1 MPVAVGDAEV
11 LAEGKTLRATADRL
25 ARDRRVSSM
34 SAQGAESLFTDVL
47 AAERSIVA
55 LKLELAARFAE
66 NHGAK
71 AAEDLARKTGTSKG
85 KAKKTLDTAKK
96 LEDQPEVTDAVR
108 NGELSED
115 QASLIA
121 DAADVNPSAAGDLVK
136 RAKNGSINDLRQECS
151 RAKAAADPDEEAT
164 HDRIH
169 RNRSFKPGTNADPA
183 FWGSIYGTTTDGAEF
198 MAHFQ
203 PFRERLFHRNRKAGI
218 HLTSEQLDFDAL
230 MEMARA
236 AHHNVTGQPVVEV
249 DGDDGEA
256 IPMPPPPK
264 APKTVYVVVNFD
276 AMVARAEPGE
286 ETAYIA
292 GFGPVPV
299 SVVREVMDD
308 AFLVGVVTHGTEVA
322 KIKRFGRRFGP
333 EIRDAV
339 MIKHRFRCS
348 TPGCTNW
355 ARLEMDHK
363 QPYAKDGPTDYS
375 NCDPK
380 CHPCHLEKTRQDR
393 LNWDDTG

>member
-11 LAEGKTLRATADRL
+11 LADGQTLRATADRL
-25 ARDRRVSSM
+25 ARNRRVSSM
-34 SAQGAESLFTDVL
+34 SSQGAESLFTDVL

-71 AAEDLARKTGTSKG
+71 AADDLARKSGTSKG
-85 KAKKTLDTAKK
+85 KAKRTVDTAKK
-96 LEDQPEVTDAVR
+96 LKDQPVVTDALC

-136 RAKNGSINDLRQECS
+136 KAKNGSIGDLRQECS
-151 RAKAAADPDEEAT
+151 RAKAAADGDEDAT
-164 HDRIH
+164 HARVH
-169 RNRSFKPGTNADPA
+169 RNRSFKTGNDAEPS
-183 FWGSIYGTTTDGAEF
+183 FWGSIRGTTIDGSEF

-218 HLTSEQLDFDAL
+218 FLTSEQLDFDAL

-236 AHHNVTGQPVVEV
+236 AYQNVTATPAPTS
-249 DGDDGEA
+249 DGDEA
-256 IPMPPPPK
+256 IPMPPPPPK

-286 ETAYIA
+286 ESAYVA

-308 AFLVGVVTHGTEVA
+308 AFLVGVVMHGTEVA

-339 MIKHRFRCS
+339 MVKHRFRCS

-363 QPYAKDGPTDYS
+363 QPFAKGGPTDYA

-380 CHPCHLEKTRQDR
+380 CDTCHDEKTAQDR
-393 LNWDDTG
+393 LDWNDTG

>member
-1 MPVAVGDAEV
+1 MRFAVGDAEV
-11 LAEGKTLRATADRL
+11 LADGKALRAAADRL
-25 ARDRRVSSM
+25 ARDRRVPSM
-34 SAQGAESLFTDVL
+34 SSQGAESLFTHVL

-71 AAEDLARKTGTSKG
+71 AAEDLAKKSGTSKG

-96 LEDQPEVTDAVR
+96 LRDQPEVEDAVR

-121 DAADVNPSAAGDLVK
+121 DAADVNPSASGGLLDKARNSSV
-136 RAKNGSINDLRQECS
+136 NDLRDACA

-164 HDRIH
+164 HDRV
-169 RNRSFKPGTNADPA
+169 RGNRHFKTGNNVDPA
-183 FWGSIYGTTTDGAEF
+183 FWGSIYGTTADGADF

-203 PFRERLFHRNRKAGI
+203 PFRDRVFQRNRDAGI
-218 HLTSEQLDFDAL
+218 RDTSEQMDFDAL

-236 AHHNVTGQPVVEV
+236 AHANVTGTPPM
-249 DGDDGEA
+249 GDDEA
-256 IPMPPPPK
+256 IPMPPPK

-308 AFLVGVVTHGTEVA
+308 AFLVGVVMHGTEVA
-322 KIKRFGRRFGP
+322 KIKRFGRRFGA

-363 QPYAKDGPTDYS
+363 QPYAKGGPTSYT

-380 CHPCHLEKTRQDR
+380 CDTCHDEKTRQDR

>member
-1 MPVAVGDAEV
+1 
-11 LAEGKTLRATADRL
+11 LKLRL
-25 ARDRRVSSM
+25 A
-34 SAQGAESLFTDVL
+34 
-47 AAERSIVA
+47 
-55 LKLELAARFAE
+55 
-66 NHGAK
+66 AK
-71 AAEDLARKTGTSKG
+71 KTGTSKG
-85 KAKKTLDTAKK
+85 KAKRTVDTARK
-96 LEDQPEVTDAVR
+96 LKDQPEVEDALR

-121 DAADVNPSAAGDLVK
+121 DAADVNPSAAGGLLDKARNSSV
-136 RAKNGSINDLRQECS
+136 NDLRDACS

-164 HDRIH
+164 HARV
-169 RNRSFKPGTNADPA
+169 RANRHFKTGNNVDPA
-183 FWGSIYGTTTDGAEF
+183 FWGSISTADGADF

-203 PFRERLFHRNRKAGI
+203 PFRDRVFQRNRDAGI
-218 HLTSEQLDFDAL
+218 RDTSEQMDFDAL

-236 AHHNVTGQPVVEV
+236 AYQNVTATPAPTGN
-249 DGDDGEA
+249 GDEA
-256 IPMPPPPK
+256 IPMPPPK
-264 APKTVYVVVNFD
+264 APANVYVVVNFD
-276 AMVARAEPGE
+276 AMVGRADPAE

-308 AFLVGVVTHGTEVA
+308 AFLVGVVMHGTEVA

>member
-11 LAEGKTLRATADRL
+11 LAEGKALRAAAADL
-25 ARDRRVSSM
+25 ARDRRVAALSD
-34 SAQGAESLFTDVL
+34 QGAERLFDDVV
-47 AAERSIVA
+47 AAKRYVTA
-55 LKLELAARFAE
+55 LELQLAARFAE

-71 AAEDLARKTGTSKG
+71 AAEDLAKKSGTSKG
-85 KAKKTLDTAKK
+85 KAKRTVDTAKK
-96 LEDQPEVTDAVR
+96 LKGQPEVTDALR

-136 RAKNGSINDLRQECS
+136 KAKNGSINDLRQECS
-151 RAKAAADPDEEAT
+151 RAKAAADGDEDAT
-164 HDRIH
+164 HARVH
-169 RNRSFKPGTNADPA
+169 RNRSFKTGNDAEPS
-183 FWGSIYGTTTDGAEF
+183 FWGSIRGTTIDGAEF

-218 HLTSEQLDFDAL
+218 FLTSEQLDFDAL

-236 AHHNVTGQPVVEV
+236 AYQNVTGQQVVEG
-249 DGDDGEA
+249 DGDEA

-308 AFLVGVVTHGTEVA
+308 AFLVGVVMKGTEVA
-322 KIKRFGRRFGP
+322 KIRRFGRRFGP
-333 EIRDAV
+333 EIRDALLV
-339 MIKHRFRCS
+339 KHRFRCS

-363 QPYAKDGPTDYS
+363 QPYAKGGPTDYT
-375 NCDPK
+375 NADLPCDE
-380 CHPCHLEKTRQDR
+380 CHKIKTAHDR